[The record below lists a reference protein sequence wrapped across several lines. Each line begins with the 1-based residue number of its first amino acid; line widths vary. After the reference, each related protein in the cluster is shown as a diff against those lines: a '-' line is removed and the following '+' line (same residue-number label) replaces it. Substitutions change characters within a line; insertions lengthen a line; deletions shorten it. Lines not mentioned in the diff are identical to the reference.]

1 MMERPG
7 AHTTKLPSAVWAV
20 GPQTTGLLWEGVS
33 IRVTVLTTDCNNI
46 TQMYI
51 FCVTKYTTKESK
63 QQG

>member
-1 MMERPG
+1 MEKPG
-7 AHTTKLPSAVWAV
+7 AHTTKLPSVVWTIR
-20 GPQTTGLLWEGVS
+20 PRTTGLLWEGVS
-33 IRVTVLTTDCNNI
+33 VHVTIPATDCNNI